1 MWTTIILI
9 TVIISSLAFLIIRAR
24 NRMKSIQD
32 IPDSQKIRVLNDQN
46 FSNTIKKGTILVD
59 FWAAW
64 CMPCKMMVP
73 VLNELAEESDGRFTV
88 GKLNVDEARKTAS
101 QFGIRSIPTIIIFR
115 NGKELKRIVG
125 VKNTEYL
132 LREMDR
138 LENFR

>member
-1 MWTTIILI
+1 MLTTIILI
-9 TVIISSLAFLIIRAR
+9 AVIIASLAFLIIRAR

-46 FSNTIKKGTILVD
+46 FSNTIKKGTVLVD

-64 CMPCKMMVP
+64 CMPCKLMVP

-101 QFGIRSIPTIIIFR
+101 HFGIRSIPTMIIFR

>member
-9 TVIISSLAFLIIRAR
+9 TVIIASLAFLIIRAR

-101 QFGIRSIPTIIIFR
+101 HFGIRSIPTMIIFR
-115 NGKELKRIVG
+115 NGKEVDRIVG
-125 VKNTEYL
+125 VKQKDFL
-132 LREMDR
+132 LNKLNM
-138 LENFR
+138 LKFK